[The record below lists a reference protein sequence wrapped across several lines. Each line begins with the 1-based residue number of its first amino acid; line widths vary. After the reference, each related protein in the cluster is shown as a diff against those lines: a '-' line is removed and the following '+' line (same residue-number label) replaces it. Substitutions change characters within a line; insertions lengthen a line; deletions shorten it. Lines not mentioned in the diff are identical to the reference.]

1 MKGLRY
7 LPWPHSHNGV
17 DEMSNAEMNEGG
29 SKSIASQIVFWL
41 SVFFVVL
48 GMINAMP
55 GIPGLD
61 QLAAQIAGNENFIIR
76 KFPFEYYY
84 PFAFAVMMIIVALH
98 HSMWRAWRDKSAV
111 RRGFGLAM
119 DVALIVMALTIS
131 ITYLAEIEAVCI
143 IDQITGDRARLLAES
158 LRIEKENADLFGL
171 PEPTTVDDPQCL
183 NTTGP
188 WLVLIIGLAIVVFLS
203 YNVKVWGLPLVLVA
217 ILVAAY
223 TMATVLVWYFYGT
236 EDISKYLVTKIGGE
250 PRMLSDGRSR
260 VHDILVN
267 NASGLLGRFMDI
279 ILNEIFP
286 YLILGAL
293 FGASAGGQSLIKV
306 AFRWTRKLAGGPAHA
321 AIVSSAMFG
330 TISGGPIVNVLSTGV
345 LTIPM
350 MIKRGFSKV
359 FAGGMEAA
367 ASSGGSIMPPVMGVA
382 AFILAALTGVP
393 YNKVIIA
400 AALPALAYFICL
412 FLSVVF
418 QARKQKIAA
427 MGELTPDMHMDRQ
440 DILNLMVIFVPI
452 LIILFLLLTSKEN
465 IGCGLFGG
473 ILGAERIFTDA
484 GQCRVQSLPWGLK
497 LVQNAAGDAG
507 SAGWWAVIALCFL
520 IFLDP
525 EMRAKPSK
533 LLTSV
538 SNAGVLIATLYL
550 MFLAVSI
557 IDFCLK
563 FTGMP
568 FFISL
573 DVLQWLQSLNLGG
586 EGSFLF
592 QFVALVVT
600 MLLAVLLGMGMP
612 AVPAYINV
620 ALLMGPVLAGL
631 GISIFAANMFI
642 FYFAVASA
650 ITPPVALAAF
660 AAASITKA
668 EPMATG
674 FAAVR
679 VGIVMFVIPFVFAL
693 YPEILLIEAA
703 FIDPTTSSGSNVQY
717 LPGYTGDVA
726 WGALAWLMAR
736 LLLALYLLASAL
748 AAFDRMTLPF
758 WDVAVRLGLAA
769 LIMFKAPTLYGPAVV
784 VAVIWLVLHFV
795 RSRSAA
801 NDDTAAA

>member
-1 MKGLRY
+1 M
-7 LPWPHSHNGV
+7 S
-17 DEMSNAEMNEGG
+17 EMQDTSAERADF
-29 SKSIASQIVFWL
+29 STRLVYWL
-41 SVFFVVL
+41 AVALVVI
-48 GMINAMP
+48 GMVNAMP

-61 QLAAQIAGNENFIIR
+61 QWAQDAVGNSHFVFR

-84 PFAFAVMMIIVALH
+84 PFAFALMMLIVALQ
-98 HSMWRAWRDKSAV
+98 HSMWREWRNKTHL
-111 RRGFGLAM
+111 RRGLGLLMDLALVAM
-119 DVALIVMALTIS
+119 AVTIS
-131 ITYLAEIEAVCI
+131 VTYLVEIESVCL
-143 IDQITGDRARLLAES
+143 IDQITGDRARMIAES
-158 LRIEKENADLFGL
+158 MQIERENAELFGL

-183 NTTGP
+183 NTTGG
-188 WLVLIIGLAIVVFLS
+188 WLVAIVGLAIVVFLS

-223 TMATVLVWYFYGT
+223 TILTVLVWYFYGV
-236 EDISKYLVTKIGGE
+236 EDVNKYLVTKIGGE
-250 PRMLSDGRSR
+250 PRLLADGRPR

-293 FGASAGGQSLIKV
+293 FGASAGGKSLIKL
-306 AFRWTRKLAGGPAHA
+306 AFRWTRKLRGGPAHA

-393 YNKVIIA
+393 YSEVIIA
-400 AALPALAYFICL
+400 AALPALAYFACL

-418 QARKQKIAA
+418 QARKQGITAI
-427 MGELTPDMHMDRQ
+427 GELTEDMHLGRQ
-440 DILNLMVIFVPI
+440 DIYNLIMIFLPI
-452 LIILFLLLTSKEN
+452 IIILFLLLTSKEN
-465 IGCGLFGG
+465 IGCGVLGWIF
-473 ILGAERIFTDA
+473 GAERTFSETGA
-484 GQCRVQSLPWGLK
+484 CQVQSLPWTLQ

-507 SAGWWAVIALCFL
+507 SAGWWAVIALCFAL
-520 IFLDP
+520 FLDP
-525 EMRAKPSK
+525 EVRAKPSK
-533 LLTSV
+533 LIDSF
-538 SNAGVLIATLYL
+538 SNAGGMIATLYL

-573 DVLQWLQSLNLGG
+573 DVLQWLQGLNLG
-586 EGSFLF
+586 EGGSEVF
-592 QFVALVVT
+592 QFLALFVT
-600 MLLAVLLGMGMP
+600 MLLAILLGMGMP

-674 FAAVR
+674 FSAVR
-679 VGIVMFVIPFVFAL
+679 SGIVMFIIPFVFAL
-693 YPEILLIEAA
+693 YPELLLIDAA
-703 FIDPTTSSGSNVQY
+703 VVDPKSVGSAIEY
-717 LPGYTGDVA
+717 LPGYDGEVY
-726 WGALAWLMAR
+726 WGAIAWLLVR
-736 LLLALYLLASAL
+736 LALALYLIASAL
-748 AAFDRMTLPF
+748 AQFDRSRLAF
-758 WDVAVRLGLAA
+758 WEVALRLALAGFVLIGNPIIHGIAIAAA
-769 LIMFKAPTLYGPAVV
+769 LG
-784 VAVIWLVLHFV
+784 WLVVHYLGN
-795 RSRSAA
+795 RSIVSDPEIIGELVETPLTERGL
-801 NDDTAAA
+801 